1 MEPKTYISLIQQHY
15 GPTSLYKYWP
25 TYVGCHE
32 EYKRKGKIDLTE
44 LLIFLVLFLDEVI
57 WNIIFIEKEVNT
69 LKISII
75 L

>member
-57 WNIIFIEKEVNT
+57 
-69 LKISII
+69 
-75 L
+75 